1 MPGQNPPQRVRRLA
15 VDTRGQAMRRIGT
28 IAFSLLLTSAAHA
41 GVCSGDDTAR
51 AAASAKEARAALYA
65 LPPGEDMSGDV
76 TDEGSR
82 AIETFKDR
90 LEAFAAAAMLC
101 QSESPSAHGV
111 KDALDRL
118 KEKTAGEHPYG
129 DNLAFDVDIA
139 KSPPGLVAIKARFG
153 IECGEDAML
162 MIFARRGDSWNDVL
176 EARSKPYKSIAESW
190 WAMGFAIS
198 KPDADGHWF
207 VAVKH
212 VAPWCSSTWSQISY
226 AVLRPSGNPA
236 RPATLFE
243 RGDDIWWGNEDEGE
257 IKAGESDFDLRFH
270 AGSMDLGVHNREWI
284 RHYSVHGDVVRR
296 IAPQAENP
304 RDFADE
310 WVASIWKE
318 AGEWS
323 SPANLKRLRAVH
335 DEAHKIRYMD
345 YISLH
350 ACAGAPD
357 RFQIEAEKAD
367 GMGGS
372 YFFQVQGRD
381 DYRMLDVTRR
391 ADPGCNLPDTVD
403 PPLPE

>member
-1 MPGQNPPQRVRRLA
+1 
-15 VDTRGQAMRRIGT
+15 MRRIG
-28 IAFSLLLTSAAHA
+28 IIIFALLLGGAAHA
-41 GVCSGDDTAR
+41 GVCSGDGTAH
-51 AAASAKEARAALYA
+51 AAASVRDARAALYA
-65 LPPGEDMSGDV
+65 LPQGEDMSGDV

-101 QSESPSAHGV
+101 QPESPTAHGV

-129 DNLAFDVDIA
+129 DNLAFDVDIP
-139 KSPPGLVAIKARFG
+139 KSPSGLVAIETRFG
-153 IECGEDAML
+153 IKCGDDAML
-162 MIFARRGDSWNDVL
+162 MVFARKDDGWNEVL
-176 EARSKPYKSIAESW
+176 AARSKPYKSIAEGW

-212 VAPWCSSTWSQISY
+212 VAPWCSSTWSEIRY
-226 AVLRPSGNPA
+226 AVLRPSGDPG
-236 RPATLFE
+236 RPAILFE
-243 RGDDIWWGNEDEGE
+243 RGDGIWWGNEDEGE
-257 IKAGESDFDLRFH
+257 IKAGENDFDLRFH

-284 RHYSVHGDVVRR
+284 RHYSVQGDVVRR
-296 IAPQAENP
+296 IAPWAENP

-323 SPANLKRLRAVH
+323 SPSKLSRLRAVH

-345 YISLH
+345 YLSLH
-350 ACAGAPD
+350 ACSGAPG
-357 RFQIEAEKAD
+357 RFQIEAEKPD
-367 GMGGS
+367 DTGGS
-372 YFFQVQGRD
+372 YFFQVQGKG

-391 ADPGCNLPDTVD
+391 ANPLCNLPDTID
-403 PPLPE
+403 PPVPE